1 MTPDQM
7 TLLTA
12 ILTTVLGGGG
22 LGAYVLYRA
31 QKKKEPIDAETAA
44 VVNARTAGELALAL
58 AKQQDGSINVLRE
71 DLRVVRTDLDAT
83 RAELAAVRATLGG
96 ITNWIRDL
104 FARWDEHR
112 QHPHPPGGLPPG
124 VL

>member
-44 VVNARTAGELALAL
+44 VINARTAGEMALAV
-58 AKQQDGSINVLRE
+58 AKQQGETIKQQGETIAAMQVE
-71 DLRVVRTDLDAT
+71 MAT
-83 RAELAAVRATLGG
+83 LKSTLGG
-96 ITNWIRDL
+96 VITWIRNL
-104 FARWDEHR
+104 FANWDTVR
-112 QHPHPPGGLPPG
+112 QESQPPSGLPPG

>member
-44 VVNARTAGELALAL
+44 VINARTAGEMALAV
-58 AKQQDGSINVLRE
+58 AKQQGETI
-71 DLRVVRTDLDAT
+71 
-83 RAELAAVRATLGG
+83 AAMQVEMATLKSTMGVVV
-96 ITNWIRDL
+96 TWIRNL
-104 FARWDEHR
+104 FANWDTVR
-112 QHPHPPGGLPPG
+112 QESQPPGGLPPG